1 MLNRSVDVIY
11 MTCAPTVFVVIM
23 IREINSK
30 DEQGNANS
38 DSQQPRRDAA
48 TETCQYSQTIIYVL
62 RRLAIAAAAAAEQ
75 FSDTIGVMFKSW
87 SCRYRE
93 QFTIRY

>member
-30 DEQGNANS
+30 DEQGNANIIAIHNNH
-38 DSQQPRRDAA
+38 DATQQLKHLSIRRP
-48 TETCQYSQTIIYVL
+48 YY
-62 RRLAIAAAAAAEQ
+62 
-75 FSDTIGVMFKSW
+75 M
-87 SCRYRE
+87 SCGGW
-93 QFTIRY
+93 QSPQQQNSSVIL